1 VTRRA
6 DVWGG
11 ALIAAVGLVYFGVV
25 ERNAIGTALFVVCG
39 LGLLA
44 LGLRRGSA

>member
-11 ALIAAVGLVYFGVV
+11 ALIAAVGLAYFGVV
-25 ERNAIGTALFVVCG
+25 ERDVVGTAICVACG
-39 LGLLA
+39 FGLLA
-44 LGLRRGSA
+44 LGLRRSA